1 MLELQQIRA
10 QLLFTDSNVVTM
22 ATVFDLPAKVSSE
35 DLTASWNLSVSVF
48 FFFFFFF
55 CSFINRVCSFINR
68 GVWPIGL
75 CGKLPHN
82 PLGSTTPVDKTGNP
96 WIERLEI

>member
-22 ATVFDLPAKVSSE
+22 ATVFDLPPEVSSE

-48 FFFFFFF
+48 FFVFFFVFF
-55 CSFINRVCSFINR
+55 TVLSTGFAVLSTGESGQLGYVANCHITHLSR
-68 GVWPIGL
+68 
-75 CGKLPHN
+75 LPC
-82 PLGSTTPVDKTGNP
+82 
-96 WIERLEI
+96 